1 MIPEHA
7 IENCEACAKGGGFI
21 NSTCRSCIARYLT
34 RMSVPSRAKWYVAAA
49 EIHGQAYVDAFKA
62 EVADWRG
69 RMPQ

>member
-34 RMSVPSRAKWYVAAA
+34 RLSVPSRAKWYVAAA
-49 EIHGQAYVDAFKA
+49 EVHGQAYVDAFKA

-69 RMPQ
+69 RARQ